1 MTQPRE
7 AQPAPSSSEP
17 VGRWTLVDTAPGWF
31 RRVWTERSREVPKP
45 QEKDRKQLRRIAYL

>member
-7 AQPAPSSSEP
+7 AQPAPSCSEP
-17 VGRWTLVDTAPGWF
+17 ARRWTLVDTAPGWF